1 MLPCLK
7 DVLAQPGAHLNPVL
21 VPGEDVCESKLSC
34 PSLGHVHAVEDLE
47 CVGLKAVLACSTLT
61 VSQIF
66 LLLLLHHHVPF
77 FFSSSYLSLL
87 TSKKL
92 GFSPAPLCGGK

>member
-21 VPGEDVCESKLSC
+21 VPGEDVCENKLSC

-61 VSQIF
+61 VSQIL

-77 FFSSSYLSLL
+77 FF
-87 TSKKL
+87 
-92 GFSPAPLCGGK
+92 PPPI